1 MPEARFDLIIIGG
14 GPAGHVGAERA
25 GALGKKVLVAEKSHL
40 GGVCLNQ
47 GCIPTK
53 TLLYSAKL
61 YAQARHSEAFGVTV
75 EGARYDL
82 AKAMAWKTKTVETI
96 RKGIAYQFRTHG
108 VELAAGTARILG
120 RSGGLTTVEVDGKR
134 YSAPNLM
141 IATGSAPVVLPIPG
155 AERAMGST
163 EALEIATLP
172 KSIVVIGGGYIGME
186 FASYFT
192 QVGAKVSVVEML
204 PEVVP
209 LLDPAIAKILRGSLP
224 DADFHLGAKVLAIEP
239 DPANKA
245 GHVVRFSKDGREQ
258 SIAAEA
264 VLMSVGRK
272 PIVDGIGLEAVGVE
286 FDRKGIR
293 VDDRLRTNVPGI
305 WAAGDV
311 NGRSMLA
318 HSASRMAEVAVA
330 DMFAGDAARAAG
342 GPQAGNAPA
351 APMMRY
357 NAIPWVVYTYP
368 EVAGAGMS
376 EEQAKTAGRS
386 VKTAVLDHRANGR
399 FVAESD
405 RTRGTTKV
413 VVDAATGVLL
423 GVQIIGPYSSEMIA
437 GAAAMIEAELRVK
450 DIREIVFPHPT
461 VSEAIRDTIWSLK
474 E

>member
-1 MPEARFDLIIIGG
+1 MPEARFDLIIIGA
-14 GPAGHVGAERA
+14 GPAGHIAAERA
-25 GALGKKVLVAEKSHL
+25 GALGKKVLVAEKAHL
-40 GGVCLNQ
+40 GGVCTNQ

-61 YAQARHSEAFGVTV
+61 YAQARHSEAFGVSV
-75 EGARYDL
+75 EGARYDI
-82 AKAMAWKTKTVETI
+82 AKAMAWKTKTIETI

-108 VELAAGTARILG
+108 VELATGSARIVG
-120 RSGGLTTVEVDGKR
+120 RAGGLTTVEVDGKQ
-134 YSAPNLM
+134 YSAPNVM

-163 EALEIATLP
+163 EALEISTLP

-209 LLDPAIAKILRGSLP
+209 LLDPAIARVLRGSLP

-245 GHVVRFSKDGREQ
+245 GHVVRFSKDGKEQ

-272 PIVDGIGLEAVGVE
+272 PIVDGIGLESVGVE

-293 VDDRLRTNVPGI
+293 VDDRMRTNVPGI

-311 NGRSMLA
+311 NARSMLA

-330 DMFAGDAARAAG
+330 DMFAGDAA
-342 GPQAGNAPA
+342 QAGNAPSA
-351 APMMRY
+351 QVMRY

-376 EEQAKTAGRS
+376 EEQAKAAGRT
-386 VKTAVLDHRANGR
+386 VTTAMLDHRANGR

-405 RTRGTTKV
+405 RTRGMTKV

-423 GVQIIGPYSSEMIA
+423 GVQMIGPYSSEMIA
-437 GAAAMIEAELRVK
+437 GVAAMIEAELRVK

>member
-1 MPEARFDLIIIGG
+1 MPEARFDLIIIGA
-14 GPAGHVGAERA
+14 GPAGHIAAERA
-25 GALGKKVLVAEKSHL
+25 GALGKKVLVAEKAHL
-40 GGVCLNQ
+40 GGVCTNQ

-61 YAQARHSEAFGVTV
+61 YAQARHSEAFGVSV
-75 EGARYDL
+75 EGARYDI
-82 AKAMAWKTKTVETI
+82 AKAMAWKTKTIETI

-108 VELAAGTARILG
+108 VELATGSARIVG
-120 RSGGLTTVEVDGKR
+120 RAGGLTTVEVDGKQ
-134 YSAPNLM
+134 YSAPNVM

-163 EALEIATLP
+163 EALEISTLP

-209 LLDPAIAKILRGSLP
+209 LLDPAIAKVLRGSLP

-245 GHVVRFSKDGREQ
+245 GHVVRFSKDGKEQ

-272 PIVDGIGLEAVGVE
+272 PIVDGIGLESVGVE

-293 VDDRLRTNVPGI
+293 VDDRMRTNVPGI

-311 NGRSMLA
+311 NARSMLA

-330 DMFAGDAARAAG
+330 DMFAGDAA
-342 GPQAGNAPA
+342 QAGNAPSA
-351 APMMRY
+351 QVMRY

-376 EEQAKTAGRS
+376 EEQAKAAGRT
-386 VKTAVLDHRANGR
+386 VTTAMLDHRANGR

-405 RTRGTTKV
+405 RTRGMTKV

-437 GAAAMIEAELRVK
+437 GVAAMIEAELRVK